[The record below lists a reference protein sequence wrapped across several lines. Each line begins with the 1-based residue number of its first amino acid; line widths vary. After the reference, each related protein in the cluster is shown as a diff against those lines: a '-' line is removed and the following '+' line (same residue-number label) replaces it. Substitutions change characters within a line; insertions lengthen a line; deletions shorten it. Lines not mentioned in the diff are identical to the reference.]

1 MPRKKA
7 EPKIMTPIEGK
18 VLGIKNREFRHGDQ
32 IPPAFAEKLPDKFMQ
47 EWKPPEKPGKDKE
60 PEQDESP
67 GKGDSHSGL
76 DPEST

>member
-18 VLGIKNREFRHGDQ
+18 ILGIKNREFRHGDQ

-47 EWKPPEKPGKDKE
+47 EWKPPAEKPEKE
-60 PEQDESP
+60 KSSENAEEKKVEQIF
-67 GKGDSHSGL
+67 
-76 DPEST
+76 DP